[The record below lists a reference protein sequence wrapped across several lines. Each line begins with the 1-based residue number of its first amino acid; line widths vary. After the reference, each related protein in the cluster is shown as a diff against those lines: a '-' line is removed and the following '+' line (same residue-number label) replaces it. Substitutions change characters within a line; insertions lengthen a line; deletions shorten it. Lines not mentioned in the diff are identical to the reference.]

1 MFIAGSVYSV
11 TLVFENES
19 EQNSV
24 SEDEEQ
30 DGLNNNVEESGLNED
45 MEEGGQNKYV
55 ENGGLDE
62 DGPQEKNSETSL

>member
-30 DGLNNNVEESGLNED
+30 DGLNNNVEESSLN
-45 MEEGGQNKYV
+45 EEGGQNKDV
-55 ENGGLDE
+55 EKGGLDE
-62 DGPQEKNSETSL
+62 DGPREKNNETSL